1 MRIKP
6 DGADLLDTV
15 ATVLREEILPAL
27 PADKHSR
34 QHYALR
40 MALNALG
47 IARRQL
53 QAGDAAEDVE
63 YEALQVLLDEDGSHE
78 EMSRSFARL
87 IRAGGV
93 DEDAALQR
101 MLWRLTAQRVSESA
115 PRYLSQEGLSQES

>member
-15 ATVLREEILPAL
+15 TTVLREDILPAL
-27 PADKHSR
+27 PADK
-34 QHYALR
+34 HYALR

-53 QAGDAAEDVE
+53 QAGGAAEDVE
-63 YEALQVLLDEDGSHE
+63 YEALQVLLDQDGSHE
-78 EMSRSFARL
+78 AISRHFAQL
-87 IRAGGV
+87 IRTGGV

-115 PRYLSQEGLSQES
+115 PRYFVQEGFVQE